1 MDKCQLITMSPD
13 RREAERPD
21 LEEGEQEYRG
31 RDPITRILLSLVG
44 AALQDRKKEVL
55 MGDAWQQWEAKTSYW
70 PKLQR
75 ILAVGLLPW
84 IGGMAVWLGASWLHK
99 GVEAGVW
106 RWL

>member
-1 MDKCQLITMSPD
+1 MC
-13 RREAERPD
+13 
-21 LEEGEQEYRG
+21 EEGFYQPTKGSLCTRCGGAGSLASYS
-31 RDPITRILLSLVG
+31 ITGGLVLALIG
-44 AALQDRKKEVL
+44 AHLQDRKKEVL